1 MAQVKAQGVDLLD
14 NVIQVRDLAEGK
26 LVQLVNDVI
35 KIDVLSQEAADT
47 NASGVELHDECMSVM
62 PQGQMYYKPA
72 VCTRIH

>member
-1 MAQVKAQGVDLLD
+1 M
-14 NVIQVRDLAEGK
+14 IQVRDLADGK
-26 LVQLVNDVI
+26 LEQLVNDVI
-35 KIDVLSQEAADT
+35 KIDVLSQEIADT